1 MKVIQLQLACIL
13 VIGSVFAIGQ
23 TVQSSHPAT
32 LPSAPYQ
39 PITARQRLNWMVDNT
54 LGPET
59 LTVGLLSAG
68 IGTARDSPKEYGPH
82 WGGFADRYGMRLTG
96 VSTGNAMEAGLG
108 ALWGEDPRYGYF
120 RNAGELFKDRL
131 RHVVVMTFFA
141 HDRHGNRMPAYARYI
156 STPGN
161 NFLSNTWRA
170 DSEATNRAA
179 ALRTVWGFA
188 GLMGKN
194 AFTEFWPDVRQLV
207 LRKKQL
213 ADLQPAPPNDI

>member
-1 MKVIQLQLACIL
+1 MIQLQLACIL

-23 TVQSSHPAT
+23 TVQSSP
-32 LPSAPYQ
+32 PSAPYQ

-120 RNAGELFKDRL
+120 RNAGEPFKDRL

-141 HDRHGNRMPAYARYI
+141 HDRHGNRRPAYARYI